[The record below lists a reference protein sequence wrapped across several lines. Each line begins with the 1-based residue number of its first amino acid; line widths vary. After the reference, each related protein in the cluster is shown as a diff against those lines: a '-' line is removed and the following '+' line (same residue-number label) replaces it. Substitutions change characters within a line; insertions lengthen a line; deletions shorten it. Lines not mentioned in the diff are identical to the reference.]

1 MTILHPTVPTEAPE
15 LVHQKSL
22 RIMLVDKGI
31 SVVYRWPKNQTK
43 PAKVTVKVTLKH
55 NPRPHPEEAEE
66 HYQQQSVPAGPA
78 PGCSTPCLPPL
89 PRRVVVVNLFQAALT
104 CLSFAAFLSLIY
116 IFDFTPLKTTQHLCL
131 VK

>member
-1 MTILHPTVPTEAPE
+1 MPILHPIVPTEAPE

-55 NPRPHPEEAEE
+55 NPRHTLKKLKNIINSNRFRRDLRQAAQHRVCPRYQEGSQVRFRCCCRSLCR
-66 HYQQQSVPAGPA
+66 YQQLRP
-78 PGCSTPCLPPL
+78 
-89 PRRVVVVNLFQAALT
+89 
-104 CLSFAAFLSLIY
+104 
-116 IFDFTPLKTTQHLCL
+116 
-131 VK
+131 